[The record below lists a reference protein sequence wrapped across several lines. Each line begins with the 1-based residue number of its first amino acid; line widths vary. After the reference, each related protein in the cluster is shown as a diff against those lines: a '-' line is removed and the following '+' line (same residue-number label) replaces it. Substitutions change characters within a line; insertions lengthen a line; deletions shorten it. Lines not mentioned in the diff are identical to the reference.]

1 MGHPYFL
8 ASAAGMVEVTSKFS
22 SWWKTPVLHQFYICF
37 TYEKNS
43 QLDIFHSY
51 FSARQ
56 RIKANM
62 YYIVIV
68 YLQFKEQIKD
78 TLTTFWME

>member
-43 QLDIFHSY
+43 QLEIFHTY

-56 RIKANM
+56 RIKANIILLVLFLDGM
-62 YYIVIV
+62 KVLKGFNKYN
-68 YLQFKEQIKD
+68 YLPY
-78 TLTTFWME
+78 